1 MIDNRIS
8 LPKSGKSKREK
19 KKGKGQPPKMRIA
32 LVGNPNCGKTTL
44 FNALTGSKQKTGNFT
59 GVTVEKKAGRYKKDK
74 SLEIVDLPGVYS
86 LGAYSNDERAVED
99 YFKSQPPDSIINVVD
114 GTNAERNLLLTYRL
128 KNLGIPVCV
137 ALNFS
142 DELEKRG
149 IFVDEKKLTK
159 FLGVPVVKVSAKK
172 NSGIE
177 KLVLTAVNNKSI
189 PQRTVKNLTNEETFA
204 VISKALD
211 NSTVSPSKKRSEVN
225 EKIDDFLTHK
235 FFALPVFFLIMTA
248 IYFLSFKIGGWLGS
262 FITDGVQAIKNALN
276 DFLSDRGCYE
286 WVGALFTEG
295 VIEGVGGAV
304 SFAPQILILFTLL
317 SILEEV
323 GYMARVAFIFDRIFA
338 SFGLCGKSVVPLALS
353 CGCTVS
359 GVMATRTISD
369 EDERKRTIALCP
381 YLPCSAKTAV
391 FGWISAIAF
400 GGNAII
406 ASSGYFVG
414 VIALVLTAV
423 FMNYGRKSEGKG
435 FFLEIPPLRVPA
447 FKNVLYAVI
456 EKFKDF
462 MIKAGTVICAVS
474 VIVFVLKSF
483 GFNGYVGENAENS
496 FLYLAG
502 SALRYV
508 FYPLGFGSVEA
519 SVSVLSGILAKEAV
533 IGSMR
538 VMSQNPAEIFAN
550 GFCAYSFMVFV
561 LLSPPCI
568 ATLATARKEL
578 KDDKFFLFMVLSELF
593 VAYAFSA
600 VINFFGIMYNR
611 FPRLL
616 FSAIVVIIVCVIT
629 ASGIKLRKKN
639 CSCAKCSR
647 FFRCRGGNCNRNGG
661 KRA

>member
-1 MIDNRIS
+1 MIKKAENR
-8 LPKSGKSKREK
+8 PKTEMKKREK
-19 KKGKGQPPKMRIA
+19 RGKGQPPRIRIA

-44 FNALTGSKQKTGNFT
+44 FNSLTGSKQRTGNFT

-74 SLEIVDLPGVYS
+74 SIEIVDLPGIYS

-99 YFKSQPPDSIINVVD
+99 YFARQPPNVIINVVD

-137 ALNFS
+137 AVNFS

-149 IFVDEKKLTK
+149 VFVDEKKLGS
-159 FLGVPVVKVSAKK
+159 FLGVPVVKISAKK
-172 NSGIE
+172 NFGIE
-177 KLVLTAVNNKSI
+177 KLVRTALTDKDVPQKTDKS
-189 PQRTVKNLTNEETFA
+189 LTNEELFA
-204 VISKALD
+204 TISNALES
-211 NSTVSPSKKRSEVN
+211 STVSPSKKRTEAT
-225 EKIDDFLTHK
+225 EKIDDILTHK

-248 IYFLSFKIGGWLGS
+248 IYFLSFKIGGWLGA
-262 FITDGVQAIKNALN
+262 FITDGVQTIKKATS

-286 WVGALFTEG
+286 WVVALVTEG
-295 VIEGVGGAV
+295 IIEGVGGAV
-304 SFAPQILILFTLL
+304 SFSPQILILFTLL
-317 SILEEV
+317 SVLEEA

-338 SFGLCGKSVVPLALS
+338 SFGLCGKSVVPLVLS

-359 GVMATRTISD
+359 GIMSTRTISD
-369 EDERKRTIALCP
+369 EDERKKTIALCP

-391 FGWISAIAF
+391 FGWVSAVAF
-400 GGNAII
+400 GGNAFV
-406 ASSGYFVG
+406 ASSGYFIG
-414 VIALVLTAV
+414 VIALVLTAF
-423 FMNYGRKSEGKG
+423 FMNNRRKSEGKG
-435 FFLEIPPLRVPA
+435 FFLEIPPLRIPDL
-447 FKNVLYAVI
+447 KNVYYAVS

-483 GFNGYVGENAENS
+483 GFCGYVGENVEKS

-502 SALRYV
+502 SGLRYV

-538 VMSQNPAEIFAN
+538 VMSGNPAEIFAN

-561 LLSPPCI
+561 LLSPPCA
-568 ATLATARKEL
+568 ATLATAKKEL
-578 KDDKFFLFMVLSELF
+578 KDDKYFVFMIISELF
-593 VAYAFSA
+593 VAYGFSA
-600 VINFFGIMYNR
+600 IINFCGIMYNR

-616 FSAIVVIIVCVIT
+616 FSAIVVIIVSVIT
-629 ASGIKLRKKN
+629 ATGVKTRKKR
-639 CSCAKCSR
+639 CACAKCSGFSR
-647 FFRCRGGNCNRNGG
+647 RCGKNCNRNGG
-661 KRA
+661 